1 MNTCQR
7 KKQSYNH
14 LSNISFSP
22 FYTVSEYNQRRTVK
36 LFDCDLSSSQNQTLQ
51 PFSIKG
57 PLEVWSD
64 FFLYTILET
73 LLGPSE
79 NVLNVWFCDVCDWYT
94 CGKLNWRDPLG
105 HHPTLWYILQ
115 YELWIDFIYTT
126 QETKMLNGN
135 GIFCVWGE
143 MTLTQNKERY
153 NKHQQQLPSFSGLDF
168 SWEIALASFKSE
180 IQQFVFPTLAS
191 AQQCL
196 FRILEKY
203 DFIPWTSKD
212 LFSFAFCFPSRSTS
226 FNWQLKSVNTWKMVI
241 YLYIGFVKHWSKV
254 YELF

>member
-36 LFDCDLSSSQNQTLQ
+36 LFDCDLSSSRNQTLQ

-135 GIFCVWGE
+135 GICCVWGE

-153 NKHQQQLPSFSGLDF
+153 NKHQQQLPSFSGLFQLRDCLSKLQIWNTAICLSYTSFCSTMPFSDF
-168 SWEIALASFKSE
+168 GKIWFYPLDFKRS
-180 IQQFVFPTLAS
+180 VF
-191 AQQCL
+191 
-196 FRILEKY
+196 FRILL
-203 DFIPWTSKD
+203 S
-212 LFSFAFCFPSRSTS
+212 L
-226 FNWQLKSVNTWKMVI
+226 L
-241 YLYIGFVKHWSKV
+241 LH
-254 YELF
+254 